1 MGAAAGFIGFL
12 TNNVITFVFV
22 LSLLVFVHEMGH
34 YLVGRWSGIRIM
46 AFSIGFG
53 PEIAGF
59 TDRHG
64 TRWKL
69 SLIPLGGYV
78 RFFGDED
85 ASSKT
90 DVDQLSAMT
99 EEERAQSFAGAKLWK
114 RAATVAAGPIANF
127 ILAIA
132 IFAVLFSIYGRT
144 AADPVVA
151 MVTRDGAAAEAG
163 IEPGDRLVAID
174 GVKITTFDEVQR
186 YVGLRPSRTIVLSVE
201 RDGQKRDF
209 QIIPK
214 LVEDTDQFGN
224 KMEMGRIGIALVD
237 PLVTAIEPAGPA
249 AKAGIL
255 AGDRLVAIDGNNVA
269 TYYDIGRYVSDRP
282 GKSIVLTV
290 QRNGQMRDFP
300 VVPERLTDTDASGNK
315 KDVGSI
321 GIAPI
326 DPLVGSIAPDSPAE
340 AAGLELGDRIL
351 SVDGR
356 AIGSIGEVQRYAAA
370 HADKPVTLSV
380 ERNGQTRDL
389 SVTPKKSEE
398 ADAFGTQTEIATIGI
413 TDGQKPIKL
422 RYEAYG
428 PLQAV
433 GEGVKQTGSIISGTF
448 EYIANVIGGY
458 MKADQL
464 GGPIRVA
471 QLSGQ
476 MATLGFAAVL
486 QFAAILSVSIG
497 LLNLMPV
504 PVLDGGHLMFYA
516 IEAVRGKPL
525 GARAQDIAFRI
536 GFAMVLSLMVFA
548 TWNDISSRL
557 G

>member
-1 MGAAAGFIGFL
+1 MGSVAGIIGFL

-46 AFSIGFG
+46 AFSVGFG

-127 ILAIA
+127 LLAIA
-132 IFAVLFSIYGRT
+132 IFAVLFSVYGRT
-144 AADPVVA
+144 VADPVVA
-151 MVTRDGAAAEAG
+151 MVTRGGAAAEAG
-163 IEPGDRLVAID
+163 IEPGDRLIAVD
-174 GVKITTFDEVQR
+174 GNQIATFDEVQR
-186 YVGLRPSRTIVLSVE
+186 YVGLRPGRNLVLTVE

-209 QIIPK
+209 NLVPK

-237 PLVTAIEPAGPA
+237 PQVTAVEPGGPA
-249 AKAGIL
+249 AKAGVQ
-255 AGDRLVAIDGNNVA
+255 AGDRLIAVDGNDVA
-269 TYYDIGRYVSDRP
+269 TYYDIARYIGDRP
-282 GKSIVLTV
+282 GKTIVLTV
-290 QRNGQMRDFP
+290 ERNGQTRDFSMEP
-300 VVPERLTDTDASGNK
+300 ATLTETDASGNK
-315 KDVGSI
+315 KDIGSI
-321 GIAPI
+321 GIAPV
-326 DPLVGSIAPDSPAE
+326 DPLVATVAQDSPA
-340 AAGLELGDRIL
+340 AGKGIALGDRIL

-356 AIGSIGEVQRYAAA
+356 AIGSIGEVQRYAAS
-370 HADKPVTLSV
+370 HADKAILLSV
-380 ERNGQTRDL
+380 QRNGETSDVEL
-389 SVTPKKSEE
+389 VPKKTQEP
-398 ADAFGTQTEIATIGI
+398 DAFGNEVEVASIGI

-428 PLQAV
+428 PLRAI
-433 GEGVKQTGSIISGTF
+433 GEGVKQTGNIISGTV
-448 EYIANVIGGY
+448 EYLGNVIGGY

-471 QLSGQ
+471 QMSGQ

>member
-1 MGAAAGFIGFL
+1 MGGAASFIGFL

-53 PEIAGF
+53 PEILGH

-90 DVDQLSAMT
+90 DTDQLAAMT

-132 IFAVLFSIYGRT
+132 IFAVLFSVYGRT
-144 AADPVVA
+144 VADPVVA

-163 IEPGDRLVAID
+163 IEPGDRLMAID
-174 GVKITTFDEVQR
+174 GVKVKTFDEVQR
-186 YVGLRPSRTIVLSVE
+186 YVGLRPGRTIVLTVE
-201 RDGQKRDF
+201 RDGQMRDF
-209 QIIPK
+209 RIMPK

-237 PLVTAIEPAGPA
+237 PLITGVEPNGPA
-249 AKAGIL
+249 AKAGIV
-255 AGDRLVAIDGNNVA
+255 AGDRLIAADGNAIA
-269 TYYDIGRYVSDRP
+269 TYYDIGRYIGDRA
-282 GKSIVLTV
+282 GKSIVLTI
-290 QRNGQMRDFP
+290 QRNGEIRDFP
-300 VVPERLTDTDASGNK
+300 IVAETLTETDASGNK

-326 DPLVGSIAPDSPAE
+326 DPLVASIAPDSPAE

-351 SVDGR
+351 SVDGQ
-356 AIGSIGEVQRYAAA
+356 AVGSISEVQRYAAS
-370 HADKPVTLSV
+370 HADKPVALSV
-380 ERNGQTRDL
+380 ERGGQTRDVT
-389 SVTPKKSEE
+389 VTPKKSAET
-398 ADAFGTQTEIATIGI
+398 DIFGAQIEIATIGI
-413 TDGQKPIKL
+413 TDGQKPIRL

-428 PLQAV
+428 PFQAL
-433 GEGVKQTGSIISGTF
+433 GEGVKQTGSIVSGTF

-476 MATLGFAAVL
+476 MATLGFSAVL

-548 TWNDISSRL
+548 TWNDISSRI